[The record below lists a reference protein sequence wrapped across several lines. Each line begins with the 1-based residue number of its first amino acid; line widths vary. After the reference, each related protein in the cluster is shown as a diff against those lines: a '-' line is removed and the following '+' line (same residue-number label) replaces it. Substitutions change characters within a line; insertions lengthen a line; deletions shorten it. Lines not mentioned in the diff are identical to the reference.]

1 MFYNQLNIPFFIVP
15 VFGTIKKKIIALVQ
29 QAIWCLILT
38 SQETEARPGCG
49 SGTPGCPNRINALS
63 FVKHNTSLEDD
74 D

>member
-38 SQETEARPGCG
+38 SQETEARPGCAAG
-49 SGTPGCPNRINALS
+49 RPAVQIGLMLWALW
-63 FVKHNTSLEDD
+63 NTTHL
-74 D
+74 